1 MFVKPPQDQ
10 RKDRYIKKLKK
21 LLCGLD
27 NAICQVWL
35 KIKETLISM
44 GLKIMPWDSAFYYFI
59 EGRNLQEAVL
69 TNMDK
74 FTIIGNAD
82 FLTKI
87 ANGISETL
95 TVSMIERDV
104 FKLHKVSPQ

>member
-1 MFVKPPQDQ
+1 MV
-10 RKDRYIKKLKK
+10 
-21 LLCGLD
+21 
-27 NAICQVWL
+27 
-35 KIKETLISM
+35 
-44 GLKIMPWDSAFYYFI
+44 LKIMPWDSAFYYFI

-74 FTIIGNAD
+74 FTITGNAD